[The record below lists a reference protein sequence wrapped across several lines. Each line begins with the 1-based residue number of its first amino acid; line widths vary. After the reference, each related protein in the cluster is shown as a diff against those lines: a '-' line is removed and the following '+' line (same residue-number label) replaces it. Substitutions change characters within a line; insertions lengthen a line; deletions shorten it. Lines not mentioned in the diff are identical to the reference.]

1 MQRTLRC
8 KDAMRTTK
16 KLDPFQRL
24 EHIQAAGELQWDINQ
39 DKIVE
44 AGAKPLPAASQSPE
58 VKEQAD
64 DRVARSL
71 AYLNVADGMDPMMTY
86 GFDDELARRGRL
98 RANLRALHW

>member
-1 MQRTLRC
+1 MQRSLRC

-44 AGAKPLPAASQSPE
+44 AGANAENTTCAISSPSE
-58 VKEQAD
+58 D
-64 DRVARSL
+64 
-71 AYLNVADGMDPMMTY
+71 DPMKI
-86 GFDDELARRGRL
+86 RGCDTFLLSHPWMDRY
-98 RANLRALHW
+98 